1 LKTKIQ
7 MENFLF
13 LSIVNYHGIIYYFN
27 FVKRMSAN
35 DSRYEGYSNDSAGV
49 IRTDNSCEMSII
61 PSNNYEIFI

>member
-1 LKTKIQ
+1 

-35 DSRYEGYSNDSAGV
+35 DSDMKAIVMIAQVLSGLITLV
-49 IRTDNSCEMSII
+49 K
-61 PSNNYEIFI
+61 